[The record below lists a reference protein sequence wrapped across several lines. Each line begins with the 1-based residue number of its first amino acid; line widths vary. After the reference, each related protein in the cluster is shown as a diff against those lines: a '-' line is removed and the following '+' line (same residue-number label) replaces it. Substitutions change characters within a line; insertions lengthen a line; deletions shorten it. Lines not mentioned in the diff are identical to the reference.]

1 MLDPDNVPD
10 VDANERLSRFI
21 FSRSHINQQTKL
33 LKADA
38 FVPHPYEELSVTRD
52 RDAAE
57 EEIWKAGR
65 DVGQQISAKIGRTLV
80 LQGRGDAIA
89 ATYHDQKLKT
99 VPDPVPGNP
108 NHVNVTGWPSK
119 DDKAKQKLIA
129 LEIAKV
135 AKFVAAK
142 EGET

>member
-1 MLDPDNVPD
+1 MLTADNVPE
-10 VDANERLSRFI
+10 VESNERLSRFV

-38 FVPHPYEELSVTRD
+38 FVPHPYEELSVMRD
-52 RDAAE
+52 REATEA
-57 EEIWKAGR
+57 EIWAAGHLIGEVR
-65 DVGQQISAKIGRTLV
+65 SKSVGRLV
-80 LQGRGDAIA
+80 SLRGRGDAIA
-89 ATYHDQKLKT
+89 GTYHDQKLKT

-119 DDKAKQKLIA
+119 DDKASQKLIA

-135 AKFVAAK
+135 AKFVAVQ